1 MTSKPTHEEL
11 EDCVKENAAQL
22 TKADEQLRLEIMI
35 EAGIL
40 P

>member
-1 MTSKPTHEEL
+1 MTSKPTYEEL
-11 EDCVKENAAQL
+11 EGCVKESAAQL